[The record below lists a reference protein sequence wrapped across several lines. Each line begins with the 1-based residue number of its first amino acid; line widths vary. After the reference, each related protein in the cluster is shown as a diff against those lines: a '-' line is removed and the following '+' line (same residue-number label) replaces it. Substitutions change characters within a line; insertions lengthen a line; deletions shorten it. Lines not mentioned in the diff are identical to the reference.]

1 MHILPLFIANYSLLI
16 ELMELTSLKNPRIKQ
31 LAALEKPRERR
42 AQGLFVVEGVR
53 EVSLAQQAGYVI
65 TSLFICPVLFK
76 EDKDYPIAQHDME
89 VFHLPE
95 EVFAKVAYREGTGG
109 VIAVVQQREH
119 SLAQLPV
126 VENPLYLVLE
136 KVEKPGN
143 IGAMLRT
150 ADAAGL
156 SGVIVCDPATDFYN
170 ANVIRSSVGCVFT
183 VPVASATNEEA
194 LAWFQQRGIRTLAA
208 ALTPTA
214 LAYHKQDLTLPT
226 ALLLG
231 SEAEGL
237 SEFWLR
243 NSDQQVIIPM
253 HGRIDSMNVSNAAA
267 ILVFEALR
275 QREDSID

>member
-1 MHILPLFIANYSLLI
+1 
-16 ELMELTSLKNPRIKQ
+16 MEITSLKNPRIKQ

-42 AQGLFVVEGVR
+42 EQGLFVVEGVR
-53 EVSLAQQAGYVI
+53 EVSLAQQAGYKVS
-65 TSLFICPVLFK
+65 SLFICPTLYK
-76 EDKDYPIAQHDME
+76 EDKDYPIAQGGVE
-89 VFHLPE
+89 VLQLPE
-95 EVFAKVAYREGTGG
+95 DVFAKVAYREGTGG
-109 VIAVVQQREH
+109 VIAVMHHREH
-119 SLAQLPV
+119 TLSRLPV
-126 VENPLYLVLE
+126 VDNPLYLVLE

-194 LAWFQQRGIRTLAA
+194 LAWFRQRGIRTFAA
-208 ALTPTA
+208 ALTPA
-214 LAYHKQDLTLPT
+214 ASAYHKQDLSKPT

-231 SEAEGL
+231 SESDGL
-237 SEFWLR
+237 SDFWLK

-253 HGRIDSMNVSNAAA
+253 RGRIDSMNVSNAAA
-267 ILVFEALR
+267 ILAFEALR
-275 QREDSID
+275 QREDFKA